1 MFLTF
6 LLELKKYFLSI
17 RNRTQ
22 SKSYTVLLIF
32 VARETGVQVDCVTYS
47 NNNTCRTKL
56 VGPIWTKKL

>member
-32 VARETGVQVDCVTYS
+32 VARETGVQVDCMAYS
-47 NNNTCRTKL
+47 NNNTC
-56 VGPIWTKKL
+56 